1 MNEFMRAPISWSCPV
16 CGTALRVT
24 LEDVRMQRTV
34 HCPQRHA
41 VHLVDQNRGAQRLDQ
56 EMKDFER
63 QMRRLG
69 FKMKYR
75 RR

>member
-1 MNEFMRAPISWSCPV
+1 MNEFMRAPINWSCPV

-24 LEDVRMQRTV
+24 LEDVRAQRTV
-34 HCPQRHA
+34 HCPRGHA
-41 VHLVDQNRGAQRLDQ
+41 VHLVDQNHGAQRLDR
-56 EMKDFER
+56 ELKDFER

-69 FKMKYR
+69 VKMKYR